1 MTTEPKGPYSIE
13 ECRGIAARCWCD
25 KRTETTEMHVG
36 LAEVVAEAIQK
47 AWLAGRASRYGL
59 RIALAWVL
67 NDAAYKPPEE
77 IGDVPGR
84 WLSRLRQALAEDD
97 KEER

>member
-1 MTTEPKGPYSIE
+1 MANEPKGPYSID

-47 AWLAGRASRYGL
+47 AWLAGRASR
-59 RIALAWVL
+59 
-67 NDAAYKPPEE
+67 D
-77 IGDVPGR
+77 
-84 WLSRLRQALAEDD
+84 RLREALERVAEYINHDGCSPGDWCSCDVEAAKKALAEDE
-97 KEER
+97 KSE